1 MDRAINEQLTAR
13 ACDEFTRG
21 QLLRSA
27 AAQAGKGLPLIEP
40 GMPTP
45 AGTGLSRRSFLLRSG
60 GLALTLYGAMNFNP
74 LKFGDAIARAAA
86 GPPDPVLVS
95 VFLDGGV
102 DSLSVLAPVEDATYR
117 RLRPTLALP
126 ADAGAVFGDDNRLR
140 WNTVADSFRVLHE
153 EGKLSVAPSIGY
165 ANADQSHFTS
175 RHYWEVGDTSTR
187 LQTGWLGRYLDVVG
201 SPDNPLQGL
210 SVDYSLSP
218 SMAPARMPVSALAN
232 PRSYRFGHRNVW
244 GEVEEEMV
252 NALENL
258 GTASVRSRDRGI
270 RLAADASKQSMKLRR
285 QLLPFATD
293 EDNAPP
299 GIAAPVAY
307 PTGDS
312 FPEQLQF
319 IGAMLAMGLPLRCVA
334 IRGAGGYDTHDSQR
348 EGFERDLKMTADS
361 LLAFQRDLEV
371 RGLAD
376 RVLIEV
382 WSEFGRRPEENG
394 SAGTDHGAAGMA
406 MLIGSR
412 VRRQLLG
419 EFTGLDVLDE
429 DDNMRPSLDYRALH
443 GAILDQWFS
452 FDAAQ
457 VMPGVRAYGI
467 PDILN

>member
-1 MDRAINEQLTAR
+1 MNDLQRSH
-13 ACDEFTRG
+13 ACDEFNRA
-21 QLLRSA
+21 QFLRSA
-27 AAQAGKGLPLIEP
+27 AATAGQGLPSIEP
-40 GMPTP
+40 GMPIP

-60 GLALTLYGAMNFNP
+60 GFMLTLYGAMHFDP
-74 LKFGDAIARAAA
+74 LRMSEAIAQAAA

-95 VFLDGGV
+95 VFLDGGI

-117 RLRPTLALP
+117 RLRPSLALP
-126 ADAGAVFGDDNRLR
+126 TDGGTVFGDDARLR
-140 WNTVADSFRVLHE
+140 WNPVADSFRVLHE
-153 EGKLSVAPSIGY
+153 ENKLAVAPSIGY
-165 ANADQSHFTS
+165 ANPDQSHFTS
-175 RHYWEVGDTSTR
+175 RHYWEVGDTSAR

-218 SMAPARMPVSALAN
+218 SLAPTRVPVAALAN

-252 NALENL
+252 GALENL
-258 GTASVRSRDRGI
+258 GTASSGSRDKGVRS
-270 RLAADASKQSMKLRR
+270 AADASRQSMKLRR

-293 EDNAPP
+293 DDNAPP
-299 GIAAPVAY
+299 GIASPVTY
-307 PTGDS
+307 PQDDS

-319 IGAMLAMGLPLRCVA
+319 VAAMLGIGLPLRCVA

-348 EGFERDLKMTADS
+348 ESFDRDLKMTADS
-361 LLAFQRDLEV
+361 LLAFQRDLEA
-371 RGLAD
+371 RGLAG

-394 SAGTDHGAAGMA
+394 SGGTDHGAAGMA

-419 EFTGLDVLDE
+419 EFTGVDVLDE
-429 DDNMRPSLDYRALH
+429 DENMRPSLDYRALH
-443 GAILDQWFS
+443 AAILDQWFG
-452 FDAAQ
+452 FDAAR
-457 VMPGVRAYGI
+457 VMPNVRRFAA
-467 PDILN
+467 PEILT